1 VAVNRTAAVDVVVPV
16 YNEERDLPR
25 NIPVLRDFLSG
36 DVFPYAWRIVIGDN
50 GSTDGTEAAARELEA
65 KYPGEVTYY
74 RASGKGKGL
83 VIKEAWLASEADVV
97 AFMDVDL
104 SSGIEAFPEL
114 VGAVLGGGYD
124 IAIGSRAH
132 AKSKVKR
139 SLQRRTLTWGYNLL
153 VKSLFGVS
161 FGDAQCGFKAANRE
175 AAQRL
180 LPLVKDGAWFFDS
193 EFLILAEKLKYRI
206 REVPVNWVED
216 ESTSVKL
223 ANTIADDLRGLLRM
237 RLGRPWR
244 NVPKRVV

>member
-1 VAVNRTAAVDVVVPV
+1 M
-16 YNEERDLPR
+16 
-25 NIPVLRDFLSG
+25 
-36 DVFPYAWRIVIGDN
+36 
-50 GSTDGTEAAARELEA
+50 
-65 KYPGEVTYY
+65 
-74 RASGKGKGL
+74 
-83 VIKEAWLASEADVV
+83 IKEAWLASEADAV

-132 AKSKVKR
+132 AKSQVKR

-161 FGDAQCGFKAANRE
+161 FSDAQCGFKAANRE

-223 ANTIADDLRGLLRM
+223 ANTIVDDLRGLARM
-237 RLGRPWR
+237 RLNRPWR
-244 NVPKRVV
+244 SAKKRGA